1 MDEIEQDT
9 SGFMPVAGIAQITGI
24 MAVVL
29 TGIWM
34 GHFRGGMSWSSD
46 PHLEFN
52 WHPMLMVLGLIYLYG
67 NGVLVYRV
75 GRINIPNTRNV
86 SSETSV
92 LGILMYRL
100 FRNEKK
106 KKLKLIHA
114 GVMIASFM
122 CAVIALKAVFDSHN
136 LPEKPVPNLYSLH
149 SWMGLITVLL
159 FACQWLAGLVTF
171 LFPGLASHLRA
182 AYLPV
187 HTSFGILIFVMAC
200 ATSLTGITEKLLF
213 TFKKGEYGQRAPE
226 GVMANWIGILII
238 LFGTLVVYLATNIQY
253 KRLQRPEDSLLLQ
266 ESSVAE

>member
-9 SGFMPVAGIAQITGI
+9 TGFMPVAGIAQITGI

-34 GHFRGGMSWSSD
+34 GHFRGGMAWQSD
-46 PHLEFN
+46 PAHEFN
-52 WHPMLMVLGLIYLYG
+52 WHPMLMVLGMVYLYG
-67 NGVLVYRV
+67 N
-75 GRINIPNTRNV
+75 
-86 SSETSV
+86 
-92 LGILMYRL
+92 GILMYRL

-114 GVMIASFM
+114 GVMISSFFFS
-122 CAVIALKAVFDSHN
+122 VIALKAVFDSHN
-136 LPEKPVPNLYSLH
+136 LAEKGPVPNLYSLH
-149 SWMGLITVLL
+149 SWMGMITVLL
-159 FACQWLAGLVTF
+159 FTSQWVAGLVTF

-200 ATSLTGITEKLLF
+200 ATCLTGITEKLLWSL
-213 TFKKGEYGQRAPE
+213 KGEYSQRAPE

-238 LFGTLVVYLATNIQY
+238 LFGTLIVYLATNIKY
-253 KRLQRPEDSLLLQ
+253 KRLERPEDSLLLQ
-266 ESSVAE
+266 ESSVNE

>member
-9 SGFMPVAGIAQITGI
+9 TGFMPVAGIAQITGI

-34 GHFRGGMSWSSD
+34 GHFRGGMAWQSD
-46 PHLEFN
+46 PKLEFN
-52 WHPMLMVLGLIYLYG
+52 WHPMLMVVGMVFLYG
-67 NGVLVYRV
+67 N
-75 GRINIPNTRNV
+75 
-86 SSETSV
+86 
-92 LGILMYRL
+92 GILMYRL

-114 GVMIASFM
+114 GVMISSFF

-136 LPEKPVPNLYSLH
+136 LAETPVPNLYSLH
-149 SWMGLITVLL
+149 SWMGMITVLL
-159 FACQWLAGLVTF
+159 FTSQWLAGLVTF

-182 AYLPV
+182 AYLPI

-200 ATSLTGITEKLLF
+200 ATCLTGITEKLLF
-213 TFKKGEYGQRAPE
+213 SFKHGEYGKRDPE

-238 LFGTLVVYLATNIQY
+238 LFGTLVVYLATNIKY
-253 KRLQRPEDSLLLQ
+253 KRLERPEDSLLLQ
-266 ESSVAE
+266 ESSVNE

>member
-9 SGFMPVAGIAQITGI
+9 TGFMPVAGIAQITGI

-34 GHFRGGMSWSSD
+34 GHFRGGMAWQSD
-46 PHLEFN
+46 PKLEFN
-52 WHPMLMVLGLIYLYG
+52 WHPMLMVVGMVFLYG
-67 NGVLVYRV
+67 N
-75 GRINIPNTRNV
+75 
-86 SSETSV
+86 
-92 LGILMYRL
+92 GILMYRL

-114 GVMIASFM
+114 GVMISSFF

-136 LPEKPVPNLYSLH
+136 LADTPVPNLYSLH
-149 SWMGLITVLL
+149 SWMGMITVLL
-159 FACQWLAGLVTF
+159 FTSQWLAGLVTF

-182 AYLPV
+182 AYLPI

-200 ATSLTGITEKLLF
+200 ATCLTGITEKLLF
-213 TFKKGEYGQRAPE
+213 SFKHGEYGKRDPE

-238 LFGTLVVYLATNIQY
+238 LFGTLVVYLATNIKY
-253 KRLQRPEDSLLLQ
+253 KRLERPEDSLLLQ
-266 ESSVAE
+266 ESSVNE